1 MLSGALGENNKY
13 TYNLSAS
20 HDNRSGTSAN
30 VGAGWTGSV
39 ASVNGSY
46 STGDGYNSTS
56 LGLSGAVVA
65 HSGGVTFTP
74 YNSDTYALVEAKDA
88 KGAKMS
94 GLCRNNG
101 RQLWLCPLPVLVTV
115 SDEPGRH

>member
-39 ASVNGSY
+39 ASLNGSY

-74 YNSDTYALVEAKDA
+74 YNSDTYALIEAKDA
-88 KGAKMS
+88 KGAKMTGYAGTTVDS
-94 GLCRNNG
+94 FGYALFPSLSPYQMNGLY
-101 RQLWLCPLPVLVTV
+101 
-115 SDEPGRH
+115 